1 MLRIGVSNGST
12 MAESILSSKQIVS
25 LAQSIPVRNVEK
37 IALRYFDLSDTA
49 IANVKAD
56 KSGDAE
62 AQSRDLITKWAY
74 KNPDNQVE
82 VGRDT
87 FH

>member
-1 MLRIGVSNGST
+1 
-12 MAESILSSKQIVS
+12 MAESILSAKQIVS

-49 IANVKAD
+49 IANIKAD

-62 AQSRDLITKWAY
+62 AQSRDIIRRWAY
-74 KNPDNQVE
+74 KNPDNQVQ
-82 VGRDT
+82 VGCDT
-87 FH
+87 FY

>member
-1 MLRIGVSNGST
+1 
-12 MAESILSSKQIVS
+12 MAESILSSEQIVR

-74 KNPDNQVE
+74 KNPDHQVE

>member
-1 MLRIGVSNGST
+1 
-12 MAESILSSKQIVS
+12 MAESILSSMQIVS
-25 LAQSIPVRNVEK
+25 LAQSIPVRNVK